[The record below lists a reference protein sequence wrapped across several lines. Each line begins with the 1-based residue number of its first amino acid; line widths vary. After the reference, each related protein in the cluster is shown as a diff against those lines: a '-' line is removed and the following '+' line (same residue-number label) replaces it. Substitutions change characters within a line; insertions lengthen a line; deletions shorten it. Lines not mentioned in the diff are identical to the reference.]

1 MSVNVN
7 TYAYKNI
14 VYGTK
19 SYFST
24 LPVNGDMSSLDF
36 GSITLESFEYA
47 GYVNCIAPYLI
58 TLPEWE
64 ALTKQDTDFNGNY
77 SRIEGDINGF
87 DATEWHT
94 KLKIFATDGSTYA
107 MGYYVWRHNYS
118 NHVNYNL
125 TICGWRTS
133 KPYWSAAQYISYAVR
148 DGGLIANSYLKQPY
162 YIYLGICTDSNNKTL
177 GIKYYFDETGKLICL
192 TDGLFGDYS
201 GGHNFITALQNVSS
215 APDPQPEPAIDADPY
230 FPGGTTNTGGGTG
243 DFDNTSDA
251 VGFPSLPS
259 LSAADTGFIT
269 LYNPTIP
276 QLKNLCNY
284 MWSDLFDLATFRKLF
299 ADPMDAILGLSLVPV
314 AVPNSGTKEI
324 SVGNIPTG
332 ISMSVASTQ
341 FVEVDCGSL
350 NVNEHWGSYLD
361 YDPFTKAEIYLPY
374 IGTRPISV
382 DDIMGKTVSV
392 VYHVDILSGAC
403 CAYIK
408 CGGSVLYSYI
418 GQCAS
423 SIPISGN
430 DWTSVINGV
439 LSIAGS
445 IGSMVASGGA
455 TAPMAIENIAS
466 TAVNSFKTSV
476 EKSGAM
482 SGAGGMLAIQ
492 RPYLILTRPRQAL
505 PSFQYKYTGYPS
517 FITTNLSDLS
527 GYTEIDSIHLEN
539 IDATEN
545 ELNEIESLL
554 KGGVIF

>member
-7 TYAYKNI
+7 TYAYDNI

-36 GSITLESFEYA
+36 ASITLESFEYA

-77 SRIEGDINGF
+77 ARIQGDINGF

-107 MGYYVWRHNYS
+107 MGYYVWRHNY
-118 NHVNYNL
+118 NNYVAYNL

-133 KPYWSAAQYISYAVR
+133 RPWWGAAQYISYEVK
-148 DGGLIANSYLKQPY
+148 DGGLIADTYLKQPY
-162 YIYLGICTDSNNKTL
+162 YMYLGICTDSNNKTL
-177 GIKYYFDETGKLICL
+177 GIKYWFKETGEFICL
-192 TDGLFGDYS
+192 PDYFFGNYS

-230 FPGGTTNTGGGTG
+230 FPGGTTDTGGGTG

-251 VGFPSLPS
+251 VGVPSLPS

-269 LYNPTIP
+269 LYNPTIA

-284 MWSDLFDLATFRKLF
+284 MWSDLFDLGTLRKLF

-314 AVPNSGTKEI
+314 AVPSSGTKEI
-324 SVGNIPTG
+324 SVGNISTG
-332 ISMSVASTQ
+332 ISMNVASTQ

-374 IGTRPISV
+374 IGARPISV

-408 CGGSVLYSYI
+408 CGDSVLYSYI

-554 KGGVIF
+554 KSGVIF